1 MKQQQQI
8 FDNEN
13 LEQLSLP
20 KLSTTDSLSVRDIP
34 CLFHSFPQQIDSS
47 FHRHHN
53 NNNTKLTLPTNPPF
67 NTNETTTDQRQREPR
82 RHQHACAGDIEQPIL
97 GTQPTQQIHS
107 SSQQH
112 QTHLLPSIPF
122 FPLTIYLPP
131 PTLQV
136 LRNPALQTLCA
147 PNLTDGGSRDD
158 AFGGVC
164 IGDENDQPSLD
175 ADLSSLV
182 TGTFTSGFPFC
193 YGGGTQPPLEAE
205 KVCGVV
211 PDGLFTTEGC
221 S

>member
-1 MKQQQQI
+1 MI
-8 FDNEN
+8 DNKL

-20 KLSTTDSLSVRDIP
+20 KLRTTSKILVRDN
-34 CLFHSFPQQIDSS
+34 PQQIDSS
-47 FHRHHN
+47 FHRDHNN
-53 NNNTKLTLPTNPPF
+53 NNNTKLTVPTNPPF

-122 FPLTIYLPP
+122 FPLTIYP
-131 PTLQV
+131 PTILQV
-136 LRNPALQTLCA
+136 YRNPALQTLCA